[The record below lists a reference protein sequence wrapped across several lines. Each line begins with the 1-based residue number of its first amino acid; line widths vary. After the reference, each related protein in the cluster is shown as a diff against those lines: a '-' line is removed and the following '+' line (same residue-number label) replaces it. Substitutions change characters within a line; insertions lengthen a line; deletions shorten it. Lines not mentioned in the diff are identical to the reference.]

1 MFRLFAAILGLAFLL
16 PLGLEPPAR
25 AESPPIRVLFLGDR
39 GHHAPADRAA
49 QIKPVLA
56 LRGID
61 VDYTE
66 DLDKLNPESLRTYD
80 AVLLYANIESMPA
93 ERERALL
100 DYVEGGG
107 GFVPVHSASACLN
120 NSDRFIA
127 LVGGRFQSH
136 GTGEFDTKVVEPE
149 HPIMAGFEPFRTWDE
164 TYVHDR
170 HNTEGRIVLQ
180 VRDQEPYTWVRT
192 QGEGR
197 VFYTAYGHD
206 SRTWEQPGFQ
216 ALLERGIRWAAD
228 RPVFDERPTVAEGLK
243 PAPMVDSG
251 VDIPNYLPSKK
262 WGEQGEPLRTM
273 PTPLDPAES
282 MRHLVLPKGFEPRL
296 FAAEPEIVKP
306 ICMAWDHRGRLWIAE
321 SLDYP
326 NRKLESG
333 EGRDRIVILEDRD
346 GDGRAETFTVFA
358 EGLNIPTSLCFAD
371 GGVVVAQAPDFL
383 FLKDTDGDD
392 EADVRRVLFTGWG
405 TNDTHAGPSNLRWGL
420 DNWIW
425 GIVGYAGFNGTVGGE
440 RLRFGQGFYRFKP
453 DGSKLEFVRS
463 TNNNSWGVGVS
474 EDGLIFGSTANG
486 CPSVF
491 LGVPNRYYE
500 SVRGWSP
507 SVLQSIAATNSF
519 YPVTDKVRQV
529 DWHGGFTAAAGH
541 ALYTARTYPQ
551 PYWNSTA
558 FVADPTG
565 HLVATFTLQPR
576 GSDFASYNGW
586 NILASDDEW
595 TSPINAEVGPDG
607 NVWIIDW
614 YNYIVQHN
622 PTPQGFKTGRGA
634 AYETPLRDQVHGR
647 IYKVVWKD
655 GEPSKQGP
663 LDPNDADGL
672 VAALKSDNQ
681 LWRQHAQRLL
691 VERGE
696 LDVVPALRELAADR
710 NVDAIGLN
718 PGAIHALWTL
728 QGLDALDGS
737 DAESFG
743 AAAEALK
750 HPSAGVRRNAL
761 LTLPRDAETVE
772 RVLAAGSLNDPDA
785 QVRLAAL
792 LTLAD
797 LPTNADA
804 ARALAAAL
812 VDGLGAGD
820 RWLTDAATSA
830 AAAHAEPF
838 LKALAETEAEG
849 EPSRSLLGI
858 VGRVA
863 EHYARGGPAD
873 SAGGLLTALAPAS
886 ENPFGRAVAGSVV
899 SGLVKGWPDDLRA
912 KLDDGGDAA
921 LVQLVQ
927 RLPLEA
933 RGSLVNLGSRWGSRA
948 LDEAAGSIAKAL
960 LATLD
965 DESKSEAERGEAA
978 ARIIEL
984 RPDDEETAAEIIER
998 ITPRTAPEL
1007 ASRLVEALAKGRGEE
1022 TGAALIAATPAMTPA
1037 ARAATVRAALGR
1049 ADWTAALL
1057 DAVEAGDLG
1066 WDAFSLDQRQA
1077 LASHPSKALAER
1089 ARRLIDQ
1096 GGALPDA
1103 DRQAVIDRLSKIV
1116 MEGGDT
1122 ARGKAVYAEHCAKC
1136 HKHSGEGGDVGP
1148 DLTGMAAHPR
1158 SELLVHIIDPS
1169 RSVEGNFMQY
1179 TVATDDGRV
1188 FNGIL
1193 ASESR
1198 TSIELLDAEAK
1209 THVILR
1215 DEIDELTASRKSIM
1229 PEGFEKQFSDA
1240 DMTNLLAFMTRR
1252 GKFLPLDI
1260 HKAATVVTTRGMFYD
1275 EKSRGERLVFPDW
1288 SPKTFEGVPYQL
1300 VDPKG
1305 DRAANAIMLHSPLG
1319 AIPPKMPKSVELAC
1333 NAPAKVIHL
1342 LSGVSGW
1349 GYNGGEP
1356 DKTVSMIVRIHYA
1369 DGQVEDH
1376 PLLNGVHFADYIR
1389 VINVPGSELAFDLNG
1404 RQIRHVAVRPERSET
1419 IDRLELVKGPDRS
1432 APIVMA
1438 VTLETE

>member
-1 MFRLFAAILGLAFLL
+1 MNRLLGPFLALAFLL
-16 PLGLEPPAR
+16 PVGMEPVAR
-25 AESPPIRVLFLGDR
+25 GDAPPIRVLFLGDR

-56 LRGID
+56 LRGIE
-61 VDYTE
+61 VVYTE
-66 DLDKLNPESLRTYD
+66 DLGELDPDTLGKYD
-80 AVLLYANIESMPA
+80 AVLMYANIESMPA
-93 ERERALL
+93 EREQALL
-100 DYVEGGG
+100 DYVEQGG
-107 GFVPVHSASACLN
+107 GFIPIHSASACLP
-120 NSDRFIA
+120 NSARFVA

-136 GTGEFDTKVVEPE
+136 GTGEFETKIVDPE
-149 HPIMAGFEPFRTWDE
+149 HPIMAGFQPFQTWDE

-170 HNTEGRIVLQ
+170 HNTEGRRVLQ
-180 VRDQEPYTWVRT
+180 VRGQEPYTWVRS

-216 ALLERGIRWAAD
+216 ALLERGIRWAAKK
-228 RPVFDERPTVAEGLK
+228 PVFDGRPTVSPGLK
-243 PAPMVDSG
+243 PVPVVDSG
-251 VDIPNYLPSKK
+251 VDIPNYLASDK

-273 PTPLDPAES
+273 PSPLDPAES

-326 NRKLESG
+326 NRKRDDG
-333 EGRDRIVILEDRD
+333 EGRDRILIVEDRD

-371 GGVVVAQAPDFL
+371 GGVIVAQAPDIL

-392 EADVRRVLFTGWG
+392 KADERRVLFTGWG
-405 TNDTHAGPSNLRWGL
+405 TDDTHAGPSNLRWGF

-425 GIVGYAGFNGTVGGE
+425 GIVGYSGFNGEVGGE

-453 DGSKLEFVRS
+453 DGSKLEFIRS
-463 TNNNSWGVGVS
+463 TNNNSWGVGLS
-474 EDGLIFGSTANG
+474 EEGLVFGSTANG

-491 LGVPNRYYE
+491 PGVPNRYYE

-551 PYWNSTA
+551 PYWNATA

-565 HLVATFTLQPR
+565 HLVATFTLQPK
-576 GSDFASYNGW
+576 GSGFSSYNGW

-595 TSPINAEVGPDG
+595 TAPIAAEVGPDG
-607 NVWIIDW
+607 NVWVIDW

-622 PTPQGFKTGRGA
+622 PTPQGFKTGKGQ
-634 AYETPLRDQVHGR
+634 AYETPLRDKTHGR

-655 GEPSKQGP
+655 GEPSRQGP
-663 LDPNDADGL
+663 LDPNDPDGL
-672 VAALKSDNQ
+672 VAALKGDNL
-681 LWRQHAQRLL
+681 LWRLHAQRLL
-691 VERGE
+691 VERGG
-696 LDVVPALRELAADR
+696 LDVVPALRELAADQS
-710 NVDAIGLN
+710 VDAIGLN

-728 QGLDALDGS
+728 KGLGALDGR

-743 AAAEALK
+743 EAAEALG
-750 HPSAGVRRNAL
+750 HPSPGVRRNAL
-761 LTLPRDAETVE
+761 LTLPRDEKAAE
-772 RVLAAGSLNDPDA
+772 RILAAGSLSDPDA

-792 LTLAD
+792 LALAD
-797 LPTNADA
+797 SPTDADA
-804 ARALAAAL
+804 ARDLAAAL

-838 LKALAETEAEG
+838 LKALAETGTEEA
-849 EPSRSLLGI
+849 PSKFLLGI
-858 VGRVA
+858 IERVA

-873 SAGGLLTALAPAS
+873 SVGSLLAALAPAS
-886 ENPFGRAVAGSVV
+886 ESPFGRAVAGGVV
-899 SGLVKGWPDDLRA
+899 SGLANGWPTDLRA
-912 KLDDGGDAA
+912 KLDVESEAA
-921 LVQLVQ
+921 LVQLVE
-927 RLPLEA
+927 RIPLEA
-933 RGSLVNLGSRWGSRA
+933 RGSLANLGPRWGSRA
-948 LDEAAGSIAKAL
+948 LDEAAASIAKAL

-965 DESKSEAERGEAA
+965 DDSKPDAERGEAA
-978 ARIIEL
+978 VRIIEL
-984 RPDDEETAAEIIER
+984 RPEDDQAASDLIER
-998 ITPRTAPEL
+998 ITPRTSPEL
-1007 ASRLVEALAKGRGEE
+1007 ASRLVEALAASRA
-1022 TGAALIAATPAMTPA
+1022 TGAGARLIAATPAMTPA
-1037 ARAATVRAALGR
+1037 ARAAAIRAALGR
-1049 ADWTAALL
+1049 ADWTEKLL
-1057 DAVEAGDLG
+1057 DAVEAGRLG
-1066 WDAFSLDQRQA
+1066 WDEFSLDQRQA
-1077 LASHPSKALAER
+1077 LASHPSKPIAER
-1089 ARRLIDQ
+1089 AGRLIAQ

-1116 MEGGDT
+1116 MEGGDV
-1122 ARGKAVYAEHCAKC
+1122 ARGKAVYVEHCSKC

-1193 ASESR
+1193 SSESK
-1198 TSIELLDAEAK
+1198 TTIELLDAEAK

-1229 PEGFEKQFSDA
+1229 PEGFEKQINDA

-1260 HKAATVVTTRGMFYD
+1260 HKAATVVTTRGMFYN
-1275 EKSRGERLVFPDW
+1275 EASPAERLVFPDW
-1288 SPKTFEGVPYQL
+1288 SPKTFQGVPYQL
-1300 VDPKG
+1300 VDPRG

-1319 AIPPKMPKSVELAC
+1319 SIPPKMPKSVELAC
-1333 NAPAKVIHL
+1333 NTRAKVIHL
-1342 LSGVSGW
+1342 LGGVSGW

-1369 DGQVEDH
+1369 DGGVEDH
-1376 PLLNGVHFADYIR
+1376 PLLNGVHLADYIR
-1389 VINVPGSELAFDLNG
+1389 VMNVPGSDLAYDLNG
-1404 RQIRHVAVRPERSET
+1404 RQLRHVAVRPERSET
-1419 IDRLELVKGPDRS
+1419 IDRIELVKGPDRT
-1432 APIVMA
+1432 APVVMA

>member
-1 MFRLFAAILGLAFLL
+1 MDRLFAAMIGLACVFSM
-16 PLGLEPPAR
+16 EAEASAR
-25 AESPPIRVLFLGDR
+25 ADSPPIHVLFLGDR
-39 GHHAPADRAA
+39 GHHAPSDRAA
-49 QIKPVLA
+49 QIAPVLA

-61 VDYTE
+61 VVYTE
-66 DLDKLNPESLRTYD
+66 DLGALNPENLQKYD
-80 AVLLYANIESMPA
+80 AVFIYANIDSMPA
-93 ERERALL
+93 EREQALW

-107 GFVPVHSASACLN
+107 GFVPIHCASACLG
-120 NSDRFIA
+120 NSDRYIA

-136 GTGEFDTKVVEPE
+136 GTGEFDTKIVEPD
-149 HPIMAGFEPFRTWDE
+149 HPIMAGFQPFRTWDE

-170 HNTEGRIVLQ
+170 HNTEGRRVLQ
-180 VRDQEPYTWVRT
+180 IRDQEPYTWVRT
-192 QGEGR
+192 QGKGR
-197 VFYTAYGHD
+197 IFYTAYGHD

-228 RPVFDERPTVAEGLK
+228 RPVFDERPAVHQGLK

-251 VDIPNYLPSKK
+251 VDIPNYLASDK

-273 PTPLDPAES
+273 PSPLGPGES
-282 MRHLVLPKGFEPRL
+282 ARHLVLPNGFEAHL

-326 NRKLESG
+326 NRKLPKG

-371 GGVVVAQAPDFL
+371 GGVIVAQAPDFL
-383 FLKDTDGDD
+383 FLKDSDGDD
-392 EADVRRVLFTGWG
+392 KADVRRVLFTGWG
-405 TNDTHAGPSNLRWGL
+405 TSDTHAGPSNLRFGF

-425 GIVGYAGFNGTVGGE
+425 GIVGYAGFDGTVGGE
-440 RLRFGQGFYRFKP
+440 RQRFGQGFFRFKP

-474 EDGLIFGSTANG
+474 EEGLIFGSTANG

-491 LGVPNRYYE
+491 PGVPNRYYE

-507 SVLQSIAATNSF
+507 SVLRSIAATNAF

-541 ALYTARTYPQ
+541 ALYTARAYPQ

-565 HLVATFTLQPR
+565 HLVATFTLQPK

-595 TSPINAEVGPDG
+595 TAPINAEVGPDG

-622 PTPQGFKTGRGA
+622 PTPQGFKTGKGA
-634 AYETPLRDQVHGR
+634 AYETPLRDQTHGR
-647 IYKVVWKD
+647 IYKIAWKD
-655 GEPSKQGP
+655 GQPSKQGP
-663 LDPNDADGL
+663 LDPADAKGL
-672 VAALKSDNQ
+672 VAALKSDNL

-696 LDVVPALRELAADR
+696 RDVVPALRELAADR
-710 NVDAIGLN
+710 SVDAIGLN

-728 QGLDALDGS
+728 KGLGALEGGDG
-737 DAESFG
+737 ESFG
-743 AAAEALK
+743 AAAEALG
-750 HPSAGVRRNAL
+750 HPSAGVRRAAL
-761 LTLPRDAETVE
+761 LTLPRDAKAVE
-772 RVLAAGSLNDPDA
+772 RILAAGSLNDSDA

-797 LPTNADA
+797 LPENADA
-804 ARALAAAL
+804 ARALALAL
-812 VDGLGAGD
+812 AGGLGAD
-820 RWLTDAATSA
+820 DHWLADAATSA

-838 LKALAETEAEG
+838 LKALAETKAEG
-849 EPSRSLLGI
+849 EASKSLREI
-858 VGRVA
+858 VERVA
-863 EHYARGGPAD
+863 EHYARGEPAD
-873 SAGGLLTALAPAS
+873 TAGGLLAALAPSAAS
-886 ENPFGRAVAGSVV
+886 PFGRSVAGSIVA
-899 SGLVKGWPDDLRA
+899 GLVKGWPANLKA
-912 KLDDGGDAA
+912 KLNDESEAA
-921 LVQLVQ
+921 LAQLID

-933 RGSLVNLGSRWGSRA
+933 RGSLASLGSRWGSRA
-948 LDEAAGSIAKAL
+948 LDEAAGAIAKAF
-960 LATLD
+960 LATLG
-965 DESKSEAERGEAA
+965 DESKSDAERGEAA
-978 ARIIEL
+978 LRMIEL
-984 RPDDEETAAEIIER
+984 RPDDDETAADVIDR
-998 ITPRTAPEL
+998 ITPRTSPEL
-1007 ASRLVEALAKGRGEE
+1007 ASRLVEALAKSRGEK

-1037 ARAATVRAALGR
+1037 PRAAAVRVALGR
-1049 ADWTAALL
+1049 ADWTEALL
-1057 DAVEAGDLG
+1057 DAVEAGRLS
-1066 WDAFSLDQRQA
+1066 WDEFSLDQRQA
-1077 LASHPSKALAER
+1077 LASHPSKTLAEK
-1089 ARRLIDQ
+1089 ARRLIAQ

-1116 MEGGDT
+1116 MEGGDA
-1122 ARGKAVYAEHCAKC
+1122 ARGKIVYAEYCAKC

-1148 DLTGMAAHPR
+1148 DLTGMASHPR

-1169 RSVEGNFMQY
+1169 RSVEGNFIQY
-1179 TVATDDGRV
+1179 TVATNDGRV

-1193 ASESR
+1193 ASESK
-1198 TSIELLDAEAK
+1198 TSIELLDADAK

-1240 DMTNLLAFMTRR
+1240 DMTNLLAFLTRR

-1260 HKAATVVTTRGMFYD
+1260 HKAANVVTTRGMFYD
-1275 EKSRGERLVFPDW
+1275 EKSPVERLVFPDW

-1319 AIPPKMPKSVELAC
+1319 ALPPKMPKSVELPC
-1333 NAPAKVIHL
+1333 NAPAKVIHIL
-1342 LSGVSGW
+1342 GGVSGW
-1349 GYNGGEP
+1349 GYNGGEA

-1376 PLLNGVHFADYIR
+1376 PLLNGVHLADYIR
-1389 VINVPGSELAFDLNG
+1389 VMNVPGSELAFDLNG
-1404 RQIRHVAVRPERSET
+1404 RQIRHVAVRPERPET
-1419 IDRLELVKGPDRS
+1419 IDRIELVKGSDHT
-1432 APIVMA
+1432 APVVMA
-1438 VTLETE
+1438 VTLEGE